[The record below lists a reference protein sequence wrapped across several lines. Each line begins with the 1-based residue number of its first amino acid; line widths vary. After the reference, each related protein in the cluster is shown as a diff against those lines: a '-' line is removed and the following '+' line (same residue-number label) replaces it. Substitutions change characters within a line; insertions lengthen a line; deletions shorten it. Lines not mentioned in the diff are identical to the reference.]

1 MYLSHAM
8 ASTVLPSEMLR
19 NRTFKEPNK
28 KETVHQK
35 LPLKYGYDWNKLE
48 I

>member
-19 NRTFKEPNK
+19 NRTVKEPSK
-28 KETVHQK
+28 KRDRALRVT
-35 LPLKYGYDWNKLE
+35 LKIW